1 MMNDEITDA
10 KLDEM
15 INSLDEDL
23 DITDDE
29 LNEIAVPDYSFGN
42 DLDDEKLIIIRV
54 NEGPF
59 NKSVF
64 SIAMV
69 DTRTQFIEYRIK
81 LFVYEDAI
89 INIPTEEMVEMFQ
102 ENTVLPI
109 AIELIDDIIRLN
121 TKET

>member
-15 INSLDEDL
+15 INSLDEGP
-23 DITDDE
+23 ITDDE

-69 DTRTQFIEYRIK
+69 DTRTQCIEYRIK
-81 LFVYEDAI
+81 LFVYEDATI
-89 INIPTEEMVEMFQ
+89 TIPTEEMVEMFQ

>member
-15 INSLDEDL
+15 INSLDEGL
-23 DITDDE
+23 ITDDE

-89 INIPTEEMVEMFQ
+89 ITIPTEEMVEMFQ